1 MLNAGRY
8 QNNNIDDATTQP
20 MVPFSFSSNNPS
32 SFLIPARYGRTLPLS
47 PINNPFVPSYLPNL
61 SQIPS
66 SSLGNTPLIP
76 YFLPNSSRISSLR
89 SGNTP
94 LIPSNIPNSSRFSS
108 SILRNT
114 SLIIS
119 YPHNASHN
127 SSSNGVTTRY
137 QNPSRLILHNQMN
150 FRYSPYRE
158 GSNHTNNTNPLVLN
172 DFNPRARI
180 GLNRYQGLE
189 DIVIHNANP
198 NNNNNIPLLLNDS
211 NPHSR
216 MDFYNYQGLKN
227 ISIQNEN
234 PPQFCPIQ
242 TTDLSLFYSL
252 GHGNASS
259 DSTMEHH
266 VINIEEASSR
276 REQVTTSDVSFN
288 ETQTQKKELLLF
300 KDDKNRVPTRLMIEI
315 DDSNDDEHLDLSLRL

>member
-20 MVPFSFSSNNPS
+20 MVPFSFSSNNPF
-32 SFLIPARYGRTLPLS
+32 SFLTPARYGRTLPLS
-47 PINNPFVPSYLPNL
+47 PINNPFVPSYLPNS

-137 QNPSRLILHNQMN
+137 QNPPRPILHNQMN
-150 FRYSPYRE
+150 FRYSPYCE

-211 NPHSR
+211 NPRSR
-216 MDFYNYQGLKN
+216 MDFYNYQ
-227 ISIQNEN
+227 
-234 PPQFCPIQ
+234 
-242 TTDLSLFYSL
+242 

-300 KDDKNRVPTRLMIEI
+300 KDDKNRVPTRPMIEI